1 MTAGQGFA
9 ERPPVV
15 LVIDDED
22 YVADMIA
29 NVLELSG
36 MVTHVAYN
44 GREGLAQAERLA
56 LDLLVIDIMMPY
68 MSGIDLI
75 LHVREHAPM
84 QDLPVILISA
94 GARPQTQ
101 LPRVTFVPKPFD
113 MDELVAIAESTLRSG
128 GGAA

>member
-1 MTAGQGFA
+1 MTVGQRFA

-29 NVLELSG
+29 SVLELEG
-36 MVTHVAYN
+36 MVMHVAYN
-44 GREGLAQAERLA
+44 GHEGLAQAERLS

-75 LHVREHAPM
+75 LHVRAHPPM

-94 GARPQTQ
+94 GARPQEQ
-101 LPRVTFVPKPFD
+101 LPHVTFVPKPFD
-113 MDELVAIAESTLRSG
+113 MDELVELVVGTIRSG
-128 GGAA
+128 GRVV